1 MNDPEVM
8 ERIMFALERI
18 ADHIE
23 TIRMLKE
30 AEEWNV
36 FIVENLSTPV
46 VAENGW
52 MKNEIANGK
61 LLLYLWTDQ
70 GMFLFLEIIVPPVK
84 SWFNFMEHLIWL
96 HLGFAVA

>member
-30 AEEWNV
+30 AEE
-36 FIVENLSTPV
+36 
-46 VAENGW
+46 
-52 MKNEIANGK
+52 
-61 LLLYLWTDQ
+61 
-70 GMFLFLEIIVPPVK
+70 
-84 SWFNFMEHLIWL
+84 
-96 HLGFAVA
+96 